1 MDDIVNRC
9 NNAYY
14 GTIKTEPVNVK
25 SNRYIDSSKEIND
38 KFPKF
43 KIGDIIRISK
53 YKNILFSNS
62 VWRSFCV

>member
-14 GTIKTEPVNVK
+14 STIKTEPVNVK

-53 YKNILFSNS
+53 YKNILLSNS
-62 VWRSFCV
+62 V